1 MNKII
6 IAVVAL
12 IAIAIG
18 WFILNPGDTFD
29 YVVNI
34 EQEVTQLEN
43 ELAELDAQVSA
54 GTLTTEQ
61 ATAAKVRIIT
71 RLDAINASATA
82 SEQVKLTPEQRTQL
96 ANGLLR
102 LKDALVT
109 YKATLEAV
117 ENGADEVAVK
127 AQLKSGSN
135 GGSRH
140 LVLIVADTISDV
152 EDTVTDSVQDYEA
165 DVELDA
171 EIEAVV
177 EETEE
182 EEAMEEEMNE
192 ESEAEA
198 MEVESEMSDDDVST
212 STEDETE
219 EESGDE
225 DMMDAE
231 VEVSSEAEIIVN

>member
-29 YVVNI
+29 YVINI
-34 EQEVTQLEN
+34 DQEVTQLEN
-43 ELAELDAQVSA
+43 ELAALDAQVSA

-71 RLDAINASATA
+71 RLDAINAAATA
-82 SEQVKLTPEQRTQL
+82 SEQAKLTPEQRTQL

-117 ENGADEVAVK
+117 ENGADEVSVK

-140 LVLIVADTISDV
+140 LVLILADTISDV
-152 EDTVTDSVQDYEA
+152 EETVQDSVQDYEA

-171 EIEAVV
+171 EVDAVV

-192 ESEAEA
+192 TEEEEA
-198 MEVESEMSDDDVST
+198 MEEEMN
-212 STEDETE
+212 ETE
-219 EESGDE
+219 EEEDSSTSTDNNSADDE
-225 DMMDAE
+225 DM
-231 VEVSSEAEIIVN
+231 EVSSEAVIIVN